1 MVSAQSAY
9 MRAADLPGA
18 EVGGAAVTMGV
29 PVDAGATGAAAGV
42 GDAIGAALGSP
53 TAFMLMVGVASACK
67 VNERDSYGWTHRV
80 ERSANGREPALHVCR
95 RITVHVVRA
104 SVRLYSERVGT
115 LLVIEFEGLSKHQR
129 NVARPIPARTFTPF
143 LRMTTP

>member
-53 TAFMLMVGVASACK
+53 TAFMLMVGVASAFK
-67 VNERDSYGWTHRV
+67 VNERDSYGC
-80 ERSANGREPALHVCR
+80 NGRTESSA
-95 RITVHVVRA
+95 VRMA
-104 SVRLYSERVGT
+104 VSQPSMSVGVSPY
-115 LLVIEFEGLSKHQR
+115 
-129 NVARPIPARTFTPF
+129 
-143 LRMTTP
+143 M